1 MDQFLS
7 FFYATRPVHVIYE
20 WFLSKT
26 ATESSKN
33 IEHFRKNIVYDGSY
47 VDVVSNKENVHT
59 HKYTSSIEK
68 VHKKDIDSHT
78 DLIRIQNT
86 KNYGKYRN
94 IICKITIEYSKCI
107 LNLILK
113 GGVVS
118 RRIFKQILSTEL
130 RIANKEKSP
139 SPSFLYKVLL

>member
-1 MDQFLS
+1 M
-7 FFYATRPVHVIYE
+7 IYE

-94 IICKITIEYSKCI
+94 IICKITIKSLFWTWFWKEEEYH
-107 LNLILK
+107 
-113 GGVVS
+113 VVFS
-118 RRIFKQILSTEL
+118 NKFWALS
-130 RIANKEKSP
+130 
-139 SPSFLYKVLL
+139 